1 MISTIGVSNLA
12 NMVLFL
18 SFGHLI
24 FEICFGF
31 RYSDFEFCQSHL
43 RESCSLD
50 LTQSRALWTL
60 IFTSEKVVSC

>member
-31 RYSDFEFCQSHL
+31 RCA
-43 RESCSLD
+43 RTSLVRLAD
-50 LTQSRALWTL
+50 
-60 IFTSEKVVSC
+60 